1 MTGWEESCLSA
12 CLSVFQVEAGGGTSR
27 EVEAASLVRISN
39 FHSWATLRHTPNTDA
54 RPGFRPLGRHLR
66 LHRLH
71 GDMRTQ
77 GHTCAGTQQRM
88 EQAYVPP
95 PHTHTHTHPRE
106 PDTHVP
112 SHPAVQRGQKTG
124 TRARR
129 PLSPQPG
136 ARARQ
141 PSGSVPSW
149 SLSREAQCVIS
160 KQKESSSFPAG
171 RKSRVWGW
179 VGGRVGM
186 CKGAGRVCWGNR
198 HVSTDRA
205 VCLCVPGLGTRGLGA
220 LRLGGGRSRGNSVSL

>member
-1 MTGWEESCLSA
+1 MSELASSTVGQHSDTHRTQTHVLASDPWGDTCVSTGCTVTCALRDTHVQALSNTW
-12 CLSVFQVEAGGGTSR
+12 S
-27 EVEAASLVRISN
+27 
-39 FHSWATLRHTPNTDA
+39 RHT
-54 RPGFRPLGRHLR
+54 F
-66 LHRLH
+66 
-71 GDMRTQ
+71 
-77 GHTCAGTQQRM
+77 
-88 EQAYVPP
+88 PP
-95 PHTHTHTHPRE
+95 HTHTHPRE

-112 SHPAVQRGQKTG
+112 SHPAVKRGQKTG

-136 ARARQ
+136 ARAQQ

-186 CKGAGRVCWGNR
+186 CKGAGRVFWGNR

-205 VCLCVPGLGTRGLGA
+205 VCAGAWYTRAGGSKVGWGKEPGKQCVFVRV
-220 LRLGGGRSRGNSVSL
+220 RV